1 MDRVEYGAG
10 NARLSHP
17 LVGVLGN
24 TTVTN
29 FADLRNGEGVSEYR
43 T

>member
-1 MDRVEYGAG
+1 MDRVEYG
-10 NARLSHP
+10 R
-17 LVGVLGN
+17 LVGVLKH
-24 TTVTN
+24 TKTVTN